1 MLIER
6 IFLVVQVRRC
16 SVCGHPEDP
25 TMPVR
30 CAGESCACHA
40 NASGGLCSYESPVD
54 SYGYSRVAHHLKRQG
69 PCTILIVHNGVLLT
83 PDSGHVKV
91 SRPKSPKPA
100 KDGPERAESAGP
112 RAKPARGRVQRTQT
126 RMFDGPDGILD
137 RLEAKVRGA

>member
-6 IFLVVQVRRC
+6 IFLAIRVRHC
-16 SVCGHPEDP
+16 SVCSHPEDP

-30 CAGESCACHA
+30 CAGESCTCHA
-40 NASGGLCSYESPVD
+40 GATGGLCSYESPVD
-54 SYGYSRVAHHLKRQG
+54 SHGYSRVAHHLKRQG
-69 PCTILIVHNGVLLT
+69 PCTILIVPNGVLLT
-83 PDSGHVKV
+83 PDSGRVKV

-100 KDGPERAESAGP
+100 KDVPEQAGIVGL
-112 RAKPARGRVQRTQT
+112 RAKPARGRVQPRQT

>member
-6 IFLVVQVRRC
+6 IFLAIRVRHC
-16 SVCGHPEDP
+16 SVCSQPEDP

-40 NASGGLCSYESPVD
+40 GATGGLCSYESPVD
-54 SYGYSRVAHHLKRQG
+54 SHGYSRVAHHLKRQG
-69 PCTILIVHNGVLLT
+69 PCTILIVPNGVLLT

-100 KDGPERAESAGP
+100 KAAPERAESAGL
-112 RAKPARGRVQRTQT
+112 RAKPASGRVQRTQT